1 MVNVK
6 NHKWAFFYTAVLLL
20 FTVYAALDTFVI
32 ARPYNTNAAEINM
45 SMFASDTAAPVES
58 MNQEAEQDSV
68 TSVETTVEKQS
79 DDILTSPTMPDEAIT
94 EEQSS
99 EIQTSQT
106 VHNETAVEEP
116 PADKYTNPILTY
128 ETTVD
133 TSNTETNIV
142 HEAAYIDE
150 YEDDNISI
158 FLSQYR
164 INDTDVYVADINLSS
179 AQYLK
184 TAFAYDTYGKN
195 MTAVTSEI
203 AAEHDAIFAINGDY
217 YGIRETGF
225 VIRNGIVYRDTPKE
239 QVLCIYSDGDM
250 KVIDP
255 YSISA
260 EKLAEQGVWQAF
272 SFGPS
277 LVENGD
283 IMVSVNSEVRYS
295 KVSNPRTAIGM
306 IDKLHYICVVS
317 DGRTNESK
325 GLSLYELA
333 NFMKELGADTAYNLD
348 GGGSSS
354 MVFIGKI
361 INKPTF
367 DGENIV
373 ERRISDIVYIG

>member
-1 MVNVK
+1 MK
-6 NHKWAFFYTAVLLL
+6 NHKWAFFYTTVLLL
-20 FTVYAALDTFVI
+20 FTVYVALDTFVI
-32 ARPYNTNAAEINM
+32 ARPYNTNAAEMNM
-45 SMFASDTAAPVES
+45 SMFASDTAALVEII
-58 MNQEAEQDSV
+58 NQEAEQDSV

-94 EEQSS
+94 EEQLS
-99 EIQTSQT
+99 EIQTSPTT
-106 VHNETAVEEP
+106 VCETTAEEP
-116 PADKYTNPILTY
+116 PA
-128 ETTVD
+128 D
-133 TSNTETNIV
+133 TSNTETDIV
-142 HEAAYIDE
+142 YESVYIDE
-150 YEDDNISI
+150 YEDENVSI

-164 INDTDVYVADINLSS
+164 INDTDAYVADITLSS

-203 AAEHDAIFAINGDY
+203 AADHDAIFAINGDY

-239 QVLCIYSDGDM
+239 EVLCIYSDGDM

-260 EKLAEQGVWQAF
+260 DKLAEQGVWQAF

>member
-1 MVNVK
+1 MK
-6 NHKWAFFYTAVLLL
+6 KHKWAFFYTIALLA

-32 ARPYNTNAAEINM
+32 ARPYNTNAAEMNM
-45 SMFASDTAAPVES
+45 SMFTSDADTSIERN
-58 MNQEAEQDSV
+58 NQDLDSNNIL
-68 TSVETTVEKQS
+68 SIETT
-79 DDILTSPTMPDEAIT
+79 A
-94 EEQSS
+94 EEQSVNGLTS
-99 EIQTSQT
+99 QTLPDETIVEEQSDNVQTSQT
-106 VHNETAVEEP
+106 LPNETIAEERSDDIYTSQSLPDEPFVE
-116 PADKYTNPILTY
+116 N
-128 ETTVD
+128 
-133 TSNTETNIV
+133 SNTEINTV
-142 HEAAYIDE
+142 YESSYIDE
-150 YEDDNISI
+150 YEDENISI
-158 FLSQYR
+158 ILSQYR
-164 INDTDVYVADINLSS
+164 INNTDIYVADIELSS

-184 TAFAYDTYGKN
+184 AAFAYDTYGKN

-217 YGIRETGF
+217 YGVRETGF
-225 VIRNGIVYRDTPKE
+225 VIRNGIVYRDTPNE
-239 QVLCIYSDGDM
+239 NVLCIYSDGNM
-250 KVIDP
+250 EVVDP
-255 YSISA
+255 YSICA
-260 EKLAEQGVWQAF
+260 EELIEQGVWQAF

-277 LVENGD
+277 LVENGKV
-283 IMVSVNSEVRYS
+283 MVSVDQEVRYS